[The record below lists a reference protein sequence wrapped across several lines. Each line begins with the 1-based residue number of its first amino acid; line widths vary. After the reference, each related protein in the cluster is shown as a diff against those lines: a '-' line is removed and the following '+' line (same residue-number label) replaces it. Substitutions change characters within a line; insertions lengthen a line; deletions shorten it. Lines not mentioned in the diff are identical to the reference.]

1 MGRFMN
7 HKKWMAVI
15 ALAVTALI
23 LTHLPV
29 SEADAAASASDFQT
43 QGSTLV
49 KYRGTEE
56 RVTIPDTVEVV
67 GESAFENNQKVQ
79 FVVIPKS
86 VKRLDAYVFWGCN
99 NLEEVVLGKGL
110 TAVDEYSFAGCT
122 GLKQITIPENIQSID
137 AQAFAG
143 CVNLTDIYIPAT
155 VTGIAEDAFL
165 NCDNVTIHADEGSVA
180 AQFAQKLAEQKNRD
194 PLVTAAPVQ
203 TPTAVSRPDTQAT
216 TEPVSTATPA
226 PVATPVPGNV
236 LGSTI
241 IVGNHALVMVHP
253 GEEKVQQGYTEPEAG
268 QETGEEQDITA
279 ETENGKIP
287 EWMYY
292 RNQSVSAVTI
302 PEGTTEIG
310 RFAFSRSSLRT
321 VTIPEGVTV
330 IDYAAFYH
338 CDNLDNVILPDTVNT
353 VGAKAFTHTGWLDD
367 FEENSMDD
375 FLISGDILVAYK
387 GNLPEV
393 VIPDGVRVIAEEAF
407 RNHTEL
413 KKVHLPAS
421 VTDIGNDAFPE
432 GIEIINE
439 YWGDLTDTRNRNRHK
454 ID

>member
-226 PVATPVPGNV
+226 PVATPVSGNV

-439 YWGDLTDTRNRNRHK
+439 
-454 ID
+454 

>member
-1 MGRFMN
+1 MN

-180 AQFAQKLAEQKNRD
+180 AQFSQKLAEQKNRD

-226 PVATPVPGNV
+226 PAATPVPGNV

-279 ETENGKIP
+279 ETENGKVP

-439 YWGDLTDTRNRNRHK
+439 
-454 ID
+454 

>member
-1 MGRFMN
+1 MN

-279 ETENGKIP
+279 ETENGKVP

-338 CDNLDNVILPDTVNT
+338 CDNLDNVVLPDTVNT

-439 YWGDLTDTRNRNRHK
+439 
-454 ID
+454 

>member
-279 ETENGKIP
+279 ETENGKVP

-321 VTIPEGVTV
+321 VTIPEGVTT

-353 VGAKAFTHTGWLDD
+353 VGAKAFTHTGWMDD

-393 VIPDGVRVIAEEAF
+393 VIPNGVRVIAEEAF
-407 RNHTEL
+407 RNHPEL

-439 YWGDLTDTRNRNRHK
+439 
-454 ID
+454 

>member
-110 TAVDEYSFAGCT
+110 TTVDEYSFAGCT

-226 PVATPVPGNV
+226 PAATPVPGNV

-421 VTDIGNDAFPE
+421 VTNIGNDAFPE

-439 YWGDLTDTRNRNRHK
+439 
-454 ID
+454 

>member
-7 HKKWMAVI
+7 HKKWLVVI
-15 ALAVTALI
+15 ALAATALI

-122 GLKQITIPENIQSID
+122 GLKQITIPENVQSID

-180 AQFAQKLAEQKNRD
+180 AQFAQKLAEQKSRD
-194 PLVTAAPVQ
+194 PLVTAAPAQ

-216 TEPVSTATPA
+216 TEPISTATPA
-226 PVATPVPGNV
+226 PAATPVPGNV

-279 ETENGKIP
+279 ETENGKIQ

-292 RNQSVSAVTI
+292 RNQSVGTVTI

-321 VTIPEGVTV
+321 VTIPEGVTT

-353 VGAKAFTHTGWLDD
+353 VGAKAFTHTGWMDD

-407 RNHTEL
+407 QNHTEL

-421 VTDIGNDAFPE
+421 VKDIGNDAFPE

-439 YWGDLTDTRNRNRHK
+439 
-454 ID
+454 

>member
-292 RNQSVSAVTI
+292 RNQSVGAVTI

-321 VTIPEGVTV
+321 VTIPEGVTT

-353 VGAKAFTHTGWLDD
+353 VGAKAFTHTGWMDD

-439 YWGDLTDTRNRNRHK
+439 
-454 ID
+454 

>member
-1 MGRFMN
+1 MN

-86 VKRLDAYVFWGCN
+86 VKRLEAYVFWGCN

-353 VGAKAFTHTGWLDD
+353 VGAKAFTHTGWMDD

-439 YWGDLTDTRNRNRHK
+439 
-454 ID
+454 

>member
-110 TAVDEYSFAGCT
+110 TAVDEYSFAGCM
-122 GLKQITIPENIQSID
+122 GLKQITIPENVQSID

-143 CVNLTDIYIPAT
+143 CINLTDIYIPAT

-180 AQFAQKLAEQKNRD
+180 AQFSQKLAEQKNRD

-241 IVGNHALVMVHP
+241 VVGNHALVMVHP

-439 YWGDLTDTRNRNRHK
+439 
-454 ID
+454 

>member
-180 AQFAQKLAEQKNRD
+180 AQFAQKLAEQKSRD

-321 VTIPEGVTV
+321 VTIPEGVTT

-353 VGAKAFTHTGWLDD
+353 VGAKAFTHTGWMDD

-439 YWGDLTDTRNRNRHK
+439 
-454 ID
+454 

>member
-1 MGRFMN
+1 MN

-122 GLKQITIPENIQSID
+122 GLKQITIPENVQSID

-143 CVNLTDIYIPAT
+143 CINLTDIYIPAT

-180 AQFAQKLAEQKNRD
+180 AQFSQKLAEQKNRD

-216 TEPVSTATPA
+216 TEPVSTTTPA
-226 PVATPVPGNV
+226 PAATPVPGNV

-241 IVGNHALVMVHP
+241 VVGNHALVMVHP

-387 GNLPEV
+387 GNLPEI

-439 YWGDLTDTRNRNRHK
+439 
-454 ID
+454 

>member
-79 FVVIPKS
+79 FVVISKS

-226 PVATPVPGNV
+226 PAATPVPGNV

-279 ETENGKIP
+279 ETENGKVP

-439 YWGDLTDTRNRNRHK
+439 
-454 ID
+454 

>member
-29 SEADAAASASDFQT
+29 SEADAAASASDFQIE
-43 QGSTLV
+43 GSTLT
-49 KYRGTEE
+49 KYRGSDE

-321 VTIPEGVTV
+321 VTIPEGVTT

-439 YWGDLTDTRNRNRHK
+439 
-454 ID
+454 

>member
-43 QGSTLV
+43 QGGTLV

-321 VTIPEGVTV
+321 VTIPEGVTT

-353 VGAKAFTHTGWLDD
+353 VGAKAFTHTGWMDD

-439 YWGDLTDTRNRNRHK
+439 
-454 ID
+454 

>member
-143 CVNLTDIYIPAT
+143 CINLTDIYIPAT
-155 VTGIAEDAFL
+155 VTVIAEDAFL

-226 PVATPVPGNV
+226 PAETPVPGNV

-321 VTIPEGVTV
+321 VTIPEGVKV

-439 YWGDLTDTRNRNRHK
+439 
-454 ID
+454 

>member
-110 TAVDEYSFAGCT
+110 TTVDEYSFAGCT

-180 AQFAQKLAEQKNRD
+180 AQFSQKLAEQKKRD

-439 YWGDLTDTRNRNRHK
+439 
-454 ID
+454 

>member
-241 IVGNHALVMVHP
+241 VVGNHALVMVHP

-439 YWGDLTDTRNRNRHK
+439 
-454 ID
+454 

>member
-122 GLKQITIPENIQSID
+122 GLKQITIPENVQSID

-143 CVNLTDIYIPAT
+143 CINLTDIYIPAT

-180 AQFAQKLAEQKNRD
+180 AQFSQKLAEQKKRD

-226 PVATPVPGNV
+226 PVATPVPGNL

-387 GNLPEV
+387 GNLPEI

-439 YWGDLTDTRNRNRHK
+439 
-454 ID
+454 

>member
-15 ALAVTALI
+15 VLAVTALI

-353 VGAKAFTHTGWLDD
+353 VGAKAFTHTGWMDD

-439 YWGDLTDTRNRNRHK
+439 
-454 ID
+454 

>member
-86 VKRLDAYVFWGCN
+86 VKRLDAYVFWECN

-122 GLKQITIPENIQSID
+122 GLKQITIPENVQSID

-143 CVNLTDIYIPAT
+143 CINLTDIYIPAT

-180 AQFAQKLAEQKNRD
+180 AQFSQKLAEQKNRD

-216 TEPVSTATPA
+216 TEPVSTTTPA

-241 IVGNHALVMVHP
+241 VVGNHALVMVHP

-439 YWGDLTDTRNRNRHK
+439 
-454 ID
+454 

>member
-79 FVVIPKS
+79 FVVISKS
-86 VKRLDAYVFWGCN
+86 VKRLEAYVFWGCN

-226 PVATPVPGNV
+226 PAATPVPGNV

-321 VTIPEGVTV
+321 VTIPEGVTT

-353 VGAKAFTHTGWLDD
+353 VGAKAFTHTGWMDD

-439 YWGDLTDTRNRNRHK
+439 
-454 ID
+454 

>member
-1 MGRFMN
+1 MN

-122 GLKQITIPENIQSID
+122 GLKQITIPENVQSID

-143 CVNLTDIYIPAT
+143 CINLTDIYIPAT

-180 AQFAQKLAEQKNRD
+180 AQFSQKLAEQKNRD

-338 CDNLDNVILPDTVNT
+338 CDNLDNVVLPDTVNT

-393 VIPDGVRVIAEEAF
+393 VIPNGVRVIAEEAF

-439 YWGDLTDTRNRNRHK
+439 
-454 ID
+454 

>member
-110 TAVDEYSFAGCT
+110 TTVDEYSFAGCT

-279 ETENGKIP
+279 ETENGKVP

-321 VTIPEGVTV
+321 VTIPEGVTT

-353 VGAKAFTHTGWLDD
+353 VGAKAFTHTGWMDD

-439 YWGDLTDTRNRNRHK
+439 
-454 ID
+454 

>member
-86 VKRLDAYVFWGCN
+86 VKRLDAYVFWECN

-321 VTIPEGVTV
+321 VTIPEGVTT

-353 VGAKAFTHTGWLDD
+353 VGAKAFTHTGWMDD

-439 YWGDLTDTRNRNRHK
+439 
-454 ID
+454 

>member
-1 MGRFMN
+1 MN

-143 CVNLTDIYIPAT
+143 CINLTDIYIPAT

-180 AQFAQKLAEQKNRD
+180 AQFSQKLAEQKNRD

-241 IVGNHALVMVHP
+241 VVGNHALVMVHP

-353 VGAKAFTHTGWLDD
+353 VGAKAFTHTGWMDD

-439 YWGDLTDTRNRNRHK
+439 
-454 ID
+454 

>member
-86 VKRLDAYVFWGCN
+86 VKRLEAYVFWGCN

-226 PVATPVPGNV
+226 PAATPVPGNV

-439 YWGDLTDTRNRNRHK
+439 
-454 ID
+454 

>member
-1 MGRFMN
+1 MN

-180 AQFAQKLAEQKNRD
+180 AQFSQKLAEQKKRD

-226 PVATPVPGNV
+226 PAATPVPGNV

-439 YWGDLTDTRNRNRHK
+439 
-454 ID
+454 

>member
-79 FVVIPKS
+79 FVVISKS

-180 AQFAQKLAEQKNRD
+180 AQFSQKLAEQKNRD

-439 YWGDLTDTRNRNRHK
+439 
-454 ID
+454 

>member
-1 MGRFMN
+1 MN

-110 TAVDEYSFAGCT
+110 TTVDEYSFAGCT

-226 PVATPVPGNV
+226 PAATPVPGNV

-321 VTIPEGVTV
+321 VTIPEGVTT

-353 VGAKAFTHTGWLDD
+353 VGAKAFTHTRWMDD

-439 YWGDLTDTRNRNRHK
+439 
-454 ID
+454 

>member
-56 RVTIPDTVEVV
+56 RVTISDTVEVV

-279 ETENGKIP
+279 ETENGKVP

-353 VGAKAFTHTGWLDD
+353 VGAKAFTHTGWMDD

-439 YWGDLTDTRNRNRHK
+439 
-454 ID
+454 

>member
-122 GLKQITIPENIQSID
+122 GLKQITIPENVQSID

-143 CVNLTDIYIPAT
+143 CINLTDIYIPAT

-226 PVATPVPGNV
+226 PAATPVPGNV

-439 YWGDLTDTRNRNRHK
+439 
-454 ID
+454 

>member
-67 GESAFENNQKVQ
+67 GESAIENNQKVQ

-321 VTIPEGVTV
+321 VTIPEGVTT

-353 VGAKAFTHTGWLDD
+353 VGAKAFTHTGWMDD

-439 YWGDLTDTRNRNRHK
+439 
-454 ID
+454 

>member
-1 MGRFMN
+1 MN

-321 VTIPEGVTV
+321 VTIPEGVTT

-353 VGAKAFTHTGWLDD
+353 VGAKAFTHTGWMDD

-393 VIPDGVRVIAEEAF
+393 VIPNGVRVIAEEAF

-439 YWGDLTDTRNRNRHK
+439 
-454 ID
+454 

>member
-122 GLKQITIPENIQSID
+122 GLKQITIPENVQSID

-180 AQFAQKLAEQKNRD
+180 AQFSQKLAEQKNRD

-216 TEPVSTATPA
+216 TEPVSTTTPA

-241 IVGNHALVMVHP
+241 VVGNHALVMVHP

-353 VGAKAFTHTGWLDD
+353 VGAKAFTHTGWMDD

-439 YWGDLTDTRNRNRHK
+439 
-454 ID
+454 

>member
-1 MGRFMN
+1 MN

-79 FVVIPKS
+79 FVVISKS

-226 PVATPVPGNV
+226 PAATPVPGNV

-279 ETENGKIP
+279 ETENGKVP

-338 CDNLDNVILPDTVNT
+338 CDNLDNVVLPDTVNT

-439 YWGDLTDTRNRNRHK
+439 
-454 ID
+454 

>member
-15 ALAVTALI
+15 ALAVTALV

-321 VTIPEGVTV
+321 VTIPEGVTT

-353 VGAKAFTHTGWLDD
+353 VGAKAFTHTGWMDD

-439 YWGDLTDTRNRNRHK
+439 
-454 ID
+454 

>member
-7 HKKWMAVI
+7 HKKWLVVI
-15 ALAVTALI
+15 ALAATALI

-180 AQFAQKLAEQKNRD
+180 AQFAQKLAEQKSRD

-203 TPTAVSRPDTQAT
+203 TPTAVSGSDTQAT

-226 PVATPVPGNV
+226 PAATPVPGNV

-279 ETENGKIP
+279 ETENGKVP

-292 RNQSVSAVTI
+292 RNQSVGAVTI

-321 VTIPEGVTV
+321 VTIPEGVTT

-338 CDNLDNVILPDTVNT
+338 CDNLDNVVLPDTVT
-353 VGAKAFTHTGWLDD
+353 AVGAKAFTHTGWLNH

-439 YWGDLTDTRNRNRHK
+439 
-454 ID
+454 

>member
-1 MGRFMN
+1 MN

-122 GLKQITIPENIQSID
+122 GLKQITIPENVQSID

-143 CVNLTDIYIPAT
+143 CINLTDIYIPAT

-180 AQFAQKLAEQKNRD
+180 AQFSQKLAEQKNRD

-353 VGAKAFTHTGWLDD
+353 VGAKAFTHTGWMDD

-439 YWGDLTDTRNRNRHK
+439 
-454 ID
+454 